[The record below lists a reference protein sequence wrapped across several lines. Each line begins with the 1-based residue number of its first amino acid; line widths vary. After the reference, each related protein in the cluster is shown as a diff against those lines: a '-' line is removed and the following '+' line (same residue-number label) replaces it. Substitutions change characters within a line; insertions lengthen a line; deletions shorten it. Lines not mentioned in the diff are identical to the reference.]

1 MSESKHTPGP
11 WTIER
16 CGIDLP
22 ENDVLIVGHP
32 NSSDM
37 SVIRTIGRL
46 FSYDRPEVNKANAR
60 LIAAAPEL
68 LDACKA
74 QHEAIDRLFAL
85 LISHD
90 SGFFPSK
97 SGQPWQAILQGN
109 AARAEAEKQA

>member
-16 CGIDLP
+16 CSIDLP
-22 ENDVLIVGHP
+22 ENDRLIVGHP

-46 FSYDRPEVNKANAR
+46 FSYARPEVNKANAR

-68 LDACKA
+68 LEACKELLA
-74 QHEAIDRLFAL
+74 GIGMAAIDDEPLRPN
-85 LISHD
+85 D
-90 SGFFPSK
+90 PEVR
-97 SGQPWQAILQGN
+97 
-109 AARAEAEKQA
+109 AARAAIAKCEKPCT

>member
-1 MSESKHTPGP
+1 MSEGKHTQKKWSYKQNRGNNYY
-11 WTIER
+11 E
-16 CGIDLP
+16 
-22 ENDVLIVGHP
+22 H
-32 NSSDM
+32 
-37 SVIRTIGRL
+37 SVYVDDKVIAELSGEGCTK
-46 FSYDRPEVNKANAR
+46 EEAKANAR
-60 LIAAAPEL
+60 RICQCVNSFNLL

-85 LISHD
+85 LISND